1 MGNEHEF
8 EVPVG
13 FTVGDLYRLATNL
26 SHKYGTE
33 VELTIGT
40 NKITAEVKDER
51 V

>member
-13 FTVGDLYRLATNL
+13 FTVGELFRLATNL
-26 SHKYGTE
+26 VDTYGTE

-40 NKITAEVKDER
+40 NKITAEVQE
-51 V
+51 